1 MPVVGTPDPI
11 LRTRLAG
18 LDLATPIVLAAGTA
32 GTLDE
37 TADVCDLARV
47 GAVVTKSITPEPR
60 EGNDWPRLVP
70 LEVGMLNAI
79 GLANPGIDAF
89 VREYAPRAGTLPCAV
104 IGSAAGFS
112 IDDYVRVAGAMGGL
126 DGLAA
131 VEVNVS
137 CPNVHGGTE
146 FGADPALLRELLA
159 AVRPLVVGRP
169 LIIKL
174 GPVAIGTP
182 TGAVDLARVA
192 VEGGADALTLCN
204 TMPAMAIDVRTRRT
218 LLARGSGG
226 LSGPAVHSVVVK
238 IVHDVYREAAS
249 DAGVPI
255 LAAGGAT
262 GWRSA
267 AEFILAGA
275 SAVQV
280 GAGSLASVRTP
291 TKIAGGLAKWA
302 RSQGVDSIA
311 ALVGAVR
318 TA

>member
-1 MPVVGTPDPI
+1 MPVVGEPDPI
-11 LRTRLAG
+11 LNTRLLG

-37 TADVCDLARV
+37 PAEVGGFAGV
-47 GAVVTKSITPEPR
+47 GATVTKSITPEPR

-70 LEVGMLNAI
+70 LGVGMLNAI

-89 VREYAPRAGTLPCAV
+89 AREFAPRAAGVPCPV

-112 IDDYVRVAGAMGGL
+112 IDDYGRVAG
-126 DGLAA
+126 GLAGIDAVRA
-131 VEVNVS
+131 VELNVS

-146 FGADPALLRELLA
+146 FGADPGLLRELLG
-159 AVRPLVVGRP
+159 AVRPRVGGKP
-169 LIIKL
+169 LIVKL

-182 TGAVDLARVA
+182 AGAVELARVA
-192 VEGGADALTLCN
+192 VEGGADGLTLCN
-204 TMPAMAIDVRTRRT
+204 TMPAMAIDVRTRRPM
-218 LLARGSGG
+218 LARGTGG
-226 LSGPAVHSVVVK
+226 LSGPAVHPVVVK
-238 IVHDVYREAAS
+238 IVHDVFRAVAR

-262 GWRSA
+262 GWQSA

-291 TKIAGGLAKWA
+291 ARIAKGLAAWA
-302 RSQGVDSIA
+302 RAQGAGSIA
-311 ALVGAVR
+311 DLVGAVR
-318 TA
+318 TS